1 MLKFGELG
9 LDGSVEVS
17 VSVIVRVIQLL
28 GSDQGKGKCMVRPL
42 GKIRVGV
49 VDQPNNLLTP
59 TANLTLNTNPAI

>member
-1 MLKFGELG
+1 MLQFGELG

-28 GSDQGKGKCMVRPL
+28 GSDQGMVRPL

-49 VDQPNNLLTP
+49 VDRS
-59 TANLTLNTNPAI
+59 

>member
-9 LDGSVEVS
+9 LDGSIDVS

-28 GSDQGKGKCMVRPL
+28 GSGKGKCMVRPL

-49 VDQPNNLLTP
+49 VDQP
-59 TANLTLNTNPAI
+59 